1 MSNNFSIQGVHC
13 SITLHFK
20 CCSSYPDKPP
30 SIAIHKIHGLS
41 TDNANHLLKDL
52 EALAAERCGEVMIFE
67 LAQHAQQF
75 LHDHNKPVL
84 SCYEEML
91 KQKEEMETMKLQDLE
106 IKENEERQKIKSEI
120 QKRQEMLRGAP
131 RRVHRS
137 STSLDNSTDGQG
149 DAPELVYYADN
160 KMSPVRQV
168 KTRTAAV
175 CTCNK
180 GAQVLRIMQRNNKKV
195 YIGNCLGHSSN
206 GSTTYLAIDDESG
219 ERLITKKWSIP
230 PTSDFQTR
238 NRQLTSLQQD
248 LKVLC
253 RLKHPSLVPYVAM
266 ETVKEAKRTAKQSYF
281 IFRDY
286 VLGCSLKFLLNKCKI
301 SDRYEGLK
309 LVRTVGVGLF
319 GALKE
324 LHSVSVVHRD
334 LRCENVF
341 VDEFGAV
348 KLVGASLDARLAEM
362 HEGDIYCD
370 RQSQSQDIFAAAH
383 LLLSIICQ
391 EENAFEVPPD
401 LPSSAKDFFSRCF
414 TEDEHTQWSAEQ
426 MLNHCFLVD
435 APAKQIVSHKKD
447 ENGSGSEDDEA
458 VKKIH
463 NVSPAMNG
471 HSRLTAEFEVLTWLG
486 KGAFGDVLK
495 VKNKLDGG
503 FYAIKRVKLNPESV
517 QLNRKITREVK
528 LLSRL
533 NHENVVRYYNAWIE
547 TTTETIDTEDASV
560 KSPEVRKKP
569 GDSLQDVVA
578 KLGQEIK
585 VEWTMSEKANQK
597 RHTSDSEDSDDD
609 DEPDPW
615 YNIIDPE
622 NESSSGI
629 EFETDS
635 QNQSITVPSE
645 NVPETP
651 RPQSVRLHQVL
662 YIQMEFCEKHTL
674 RQAID
679 NGLSQ
684 EHFRAWRLF
693 REIVEG
699 LAHVHQRGM
708 IHRDLKP
715 VNIFLDSNDHV
726 KIGDFGLATKAFTAI
741 PVDEKAKQEE
751 IGGSLTG
758 QIGTALYV
766 APELLQGS
774 GKVIYNQK
782 VDIYSL
788 GIILFE
794 MFHPLTT
801 GMERM
806 MVLTEVRTRDI
817 RLPESFL
824 RRENAK
830 QIHVIR
836 WLLDHDASLRP
847 TCAELL
853 ASEHVPRPVPEGALS
868 GLLSHTLQD
877 RGSRGYQRLIGACL
891 EQRLS
896 AAEDI
901 TYHGDTKTK
910 PSEVLAALKDTVIKV
925 FRTHGATEFSPPL
938 LMPRAKGW
946 DQYPNAV
953 KVMTASG
960 SVCHLPHDLRLPFAR
975 HVAYTGTKYMRR
987 YVVDRVYREKHVMG
1001 FHPREIVECAFDIV
1015 TPRCDSLWSD
1025 AELLVVASRAA
1036 TDSGLKVAIQ
1046 LNHTEILRTL
1056 LMSCG
1061 VPADKHNDMYPVLV
1075 DVSFGRITSLQLQT
1089 HLTSLCVSNRD
1100 MSTLVRLMEAEVGVH
1115 EAKELVTP
1123 LVKQAKWAKLVSNAV
1138 RDLEAVSR
1146 DARALGCEQ
1155 AKWAKLVSNA
1165 VRDLEAVSRD
1175 ARAVGCECPMTV
1187 APFLAYNAT
1196 QHSGIFWQMSV
1207 LRDNDH
1213 KPVAKHRSGDIIAAG
1228 GRYDALVEDFW
1239 KVSGTHKDHE
1249 TAQLSCTSVGFSMSL
1264 ERMAAIL
1271 KKIGPE
1277 EPLVVKNSESTL
1289 ICVCMWG
1296 TAGSGRDG
1304 IAAAKRAQLARDL
1317 WAAGYNCCSWP
1328 LSSSEAHE
1336 LSRSGIV
1343 LLQDD
1348 AFVRIGCWGSDSSEA
1363 HELSRSGIVLLQDDA
1378 FVRIGC
1384 WGSDSHRMSIAE
1396 HRPPPGIRKDLWAAG
1411 YNCCS
1416 WPLSSSEAHEL
1427 SRSGIVLLQDD
1438 AFVRIG
1444 CWGSDSSE
1452 AHELSRSGIVLLQDN
1467 AFVRIGCWGSDRL
1480 VKNVITAAD
1489 LWAAGYNCCSWPLSS
1504 SEAHKLSRS
1513 GIVLLQ
1519 DDAFVR
1525 IGCWGSDRVRE
1536 HKLPYIDV
1544 IDFIKQKLNP
1554 DIARTPEGN
1563 NRTISW
1569 SESEKT
1575 NTPNTSV
1582 TFITASERMTKN
1594 SKRHC
1599 ENQISTQITSILV
1612 TLGLQPLLSRV
1623 RVSVLA
1629 LACEAACVRMLAA
1642 HLTAPLDAGDLPD
1655 AFKPVFSS
1663 FSKRQNI
1670 LEEALKELA
1679 TLAKQNNQNR
1689 SPDETHLYALYSIPD
1704 SLCRLIY

>member
-1 MSNNFSIQGVHC
+1 MSEETTEERQDNEFAALQAIYGEAVIDNRENIAWKLWRPLDLLLTLHPLHNSDIKGVHC

-391 EENAFEVPPD
+391 EDNAFEVPPD

-435 APAKQIVSHKKD
+435 APAKQIINHKKD

-547 TTTETIDTEDASV
+547 TTTETIETEDASV

-987 YVVDRVYREKHVMG
+987 YVVDRVYREKHVPG

-1015 TPRCDSLWSD
+1015 TPRCESLWSD

-1046 LNHTEILRTL
+1046 LNHTELLRTL

-1115 EAKELVTP
+1115 EARELVTP

-1146 DARALGCEQ
+1146 DARAL
-1155 AKWAKLVSNA
+1155 
-1165 VRDLEAVSRD
+1165 
-1175 ARAVGCECPMTV
+1175 GCECPMTV

-1348 AFVRIGCWGSDSSEA
+1348 AFVRIGCWGSD
-1363 HELSRSGIVLLQDDA
+1363 
-1378 FVRIGC
+1378 
-1384 WGSDSHRMSIAE
+1384 
-1396 HRPPPGIRKDLWAAG
+1396 
-1411 YNCCS
+1411 
-1416 WPLSSSEAHEL
+1416 
-1427 SRSGIVLLQDD
+1427 
-1438 AFVRIG
+1438 
-1444 CWGSDSSE
+1444 
-1452 AHELSRSGIVLLQDN
+1452 
-1467 AFVRIGCWGSDRL
+1467 
-1480 VKNVITAAD
+1480 
-1489 LWAAGYNCCSWPLSS
+1489 
-1504 SEAHKLSRS
+1504 
-1513 GIVLLQ
+1513 
-1519 DDAFVR
+1519 
-1525 IGCWGSDRVRE
+1525 RVRE

-1642 HLTAPLDAGDLPD
+1642 HLTAPLDAGDLAD

>member
-1 MSNNFSIQGVHC
+1 MSEETTEERQDNEFAALQAIYGDAVVDNREAIAWKVWRPTDLLLTLNPLHNSDIKGVHC
-13 SITLHFK
+13 SVTLHFK
-20 CCSSYPDKPP
+20 CCPIYPDKPP
-30 SIAIHKIHGLS
+30 SISVHKMKGLS
-41 TDNANHLLKDL
+41 TDNANQLLKEL

-91 KQKEEMETMKLQDLE
+91 KQKKEMEIMKLQDLE
-106 IKENEERQKIKSEI
+106 IKENEERQKIKNEI

-137 STSLDNSTDGQG
+137 SASMDNSNDGQG

-160 KMSPVRQV
+160 KMSPARQI
-168 KTRTAAV
+168 KNRTAAV

-180 GAQVLRIMQRNNKKV
+180 GTQILRITQKNNRKV

-230 PTSDFQTR
+230 SASDFQTR

-248 LKVLC
+248 LKVMC

-266 ETVKEAKRTAKQSYF
+266 ETLKEAKRTAKQSYF
-281 IFRDY
+281 IFRDF
-286 VLGCSLKFLLNKCKI
+286 VIGCSLKFMLDKYKI
-301 SDRYEGLK
+301 SDRYEALK
-309 LVRTVGVGLF
+309 LLRTVGVGVF
-319 GALKE
+319 SALKE

-341 VDEFGAV
+341 LDDFGAV
-348 KLVGASLDARLAEM
+348 KLVGAGLDARLAEM

-370 RQSQSQDIFAAAH
+370 RQSQSQDIYAAAQ

-435 APAKQIVSHKKD
+435 APAKQILNHKKD

-463 NVSPAMNG
+463 NVSPATNG
-471 HSRLTAEFEVLTWLG
+471 HSRLNAEFEVLTWLG

-517 QLNRKITREVK
+517 QLNKKITREVK

-547 TTTETIDTEDASV
+547 TTTETFDSEETTIIE
-560 KSPEVRKKP
+560 SPVRKKP
-569 GDSLQDVVA
+569 GNSLQDVVA
-578 KLGQEIK
+578 KLGQEVK
-585 VEWTMSEKANQK
+585 VEWSISENVVQK
-597 RHTSDSEDSDDD
+597 RNSSDSEDSEDD

-615 YNIIDPE
+615 FNIINPE
-622 NESSSGI
+622 DESSSII
-629 EFETDS
+629 EFEVDS
-635 QNQSITVPSE
+635 QNQSLTVPSE

-679 NGLSQ
+679 NGLWQ

-741 PVDEKAKQEE
+741 PVDEKAKPEE

-758 QIGTALYV
+758 QVGTALYV
-766 APELLQGS
+766 APELLQEA

-794 MFHPLTT
+794 MFHPIAT

-806 MVLTEVRTRDI
+806 KVLTDLRARDVRM
-817 RLPESFL
+817 PQGFL
-824 RRENAK
+824 SEENAK

-891 EQRLS
+891 DQRLS

-925 FRTHGATEFSPPL
+925 FHSHGATEFSPPL
-938 LMPRAKGW
+938 LMPRARGW

-975 HVAYTGTKYMRR
+975 HIAYTGTKYMRR
-987 YVVDRVYREKHVMG
+987 YVVDRVYREKHVPG

-1015 TPRCDSLWSD
+1015 TPRTESLWSD
-1025 AELLVVASRAA
+1025 SELLVVASRAA
-1036 TDSGLKVAIQ
+1036 IESGLKVTIQ
-1046 LNHTEILRTL
+1046 LNHTELLRTL

-1061 VPADKHNDMYPVLV
+1061 VPSDKHTDMYPVLV

-1100 MSTLVRLMEAEVGVH
+1100 MSNLVRLMEADVTVH
-1115 EAKELVTP
+1115 EVRELVTP
-1123 LVKQAKWAKLVSNAV
+1123 LVKQAKWAKLLGQAV
-1138 RDLEAVSR
+1138 RDLEAVCR
-1146 DARALGCEQ
+1146 NAKAL
-1155 AKWAKLVSNA
+1155 
-1165 VRDLEAVSRD
+1165 
-1175 ARAVGCECPMTV
+1175 GCECPMTV

-1213 KPVAKHRSGDIIAAG
+1213 KPIAKHRSGDIIAAG

-1239 KVSGTHKDHE
+1239 KVARTQKDHE
-1249 TAQLSCTSVGFSMSL
+1249 NAQLMCTSIGFSMSL

-1271 KKIGPE
+1271 KKME
-1277 EPLVVKNSESTL
+1277 SEQPLVVKNSESTL

-1304 IAAAKRAQLARDL
+1304 IAAAKRAQLCREL
-1317 WAAGYNCCSWP
+1317 WAGGYSCCAWP
-1328 LSSSEAHE
+1328 LSSADALE
-1336 LSRSGIV
+1336 LSRAGTV
-1343 LLQDD
+1343 LLHEDS
-1348 AFVRIGCWGSDSSEA
+1348 FVR
-1363 HELSRSGIVLLQDDA
+1363 V
-1378 FVRIGC
+1378 
-1384 WGSDSHRMSIAE
+1384 
-1396 HRPPPGIRKDLWAAG
+1396 
-1411 YNCCS
+1411 
-1416 WPLSSSEAHEL
+1416 
-1427 SRSGIVLLQDD
+1427 
-1438 AFVRIG
+1438 
-1444 CWGSDSSE
+1444 
-1452 AHELSRSGIVLLQDN
+1452 
-1467 AFVRIGCWGSDRL
+1467 GCWGSDR
-1480 VKNVITAAD
+1480 I
-1489 LWAAGYNCCSWPLSS
+1489 
-1504 SEAHKLSRS
+1504 
-1513 GIVLLQ
+1513 
-1519 DDAFVR
+1519 
-1525 IGCWGSDRVRE
+1525 RE
-1536 HKLPYIDV
+1536 HKVPYIDV
-1544 IDFIKQKLNP
+1544 IDFIKQKINP
-1554 DIARTPEGN
+1554 DIPRTPEGN

-1642 HLTAPLDAGDLPD
+1642 HLTAPLDAEDLPE
-1655 AFKPVFSS
+1655 AFTPVFSS
-1663 FSKRQNI
+1663 FPKRQNI
-1670 LEEALKELA
+1670 LDEALNEL
-1679 TLAKQNNQNR
+1679 TTIAKQNNQNR